1 MIITDHLPPVTHKYL
16 LVKHGSVGTHKGDGV
31 ETVRGDGVPQTDVI
45 HLALLLG
52 VSVVTTEG
60 EPVTGEGG
68 VLGSRVNRIVNP
80 GLSWDGV
87 P

>member
-1 MIITDHLPPVTHKYL
+1 MIITAHLPPVTHKYL
-16 LVKHGSVGTHKGDGV
+16 LVKHGSIGTHKGDRV
-31 ETVRGDGVPQTDVI
+31 ESVRSDGISQTDVI
-45 HLALLLG
+45 HLALLLR

-68 VLGSRVNRIVNP
+68 VLGSGVNRIVNP